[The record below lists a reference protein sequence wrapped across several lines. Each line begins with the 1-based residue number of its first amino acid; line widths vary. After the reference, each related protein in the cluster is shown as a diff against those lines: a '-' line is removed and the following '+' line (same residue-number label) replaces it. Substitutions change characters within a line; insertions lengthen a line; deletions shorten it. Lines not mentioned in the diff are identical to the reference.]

1 MANILILF
9 VTSPINIGMIVFC
22 TIGTVLLWRKAN
34 ETKSIQLRNYC
45 STLWTSVG
53 ILGTFVSIYISLN
66 GIDFTSANNNE
77 IESLIHNII
86 PAFSTSI
93 IGIVG
98 AIICTICNRLSIA
111 KAEKIEE
118 NDFAN
123 TKNRFGVHNKSN
135 SPELILLEIVKS
147 INDSCTSTNKTLNG
161 SKDVSD
167 TRLKTLI
174 EGLGALSKQM
184 NGNHDQTK
192 EIIKDA
198 LTNQN
203 TIFENTVSNLI
214 GRFQEALT

>member
-66 GIDFTSANNNE
+66 GMDFILVNNNA
-77 IESLIHNII
+77 IESLIQNII
-86 PAFSTSI
+86 PAFSTST

-98 AIICTICNRLSIA
+98 SIICTICNRLSIA

-123 TKNRFGVHNKSN
+123 TTFLLSNHNSTQK
-135 SPELILLEIVKS
+135 EHMDILDS
-147 INDSCTSTNKTLNG
+147 ISMVL
-161 SKDVSD
+161 
-167 TRLKTLI
+167 
-174 EGLGALSKQM
+174 
-184 NGNHDQTK
+184 
-192 EIIKDA
+192 
-198 LTNQN
+198 
-203 TIFENTVSNLI
+203 
-214 GRFQEALT
+214 